1 MQYLDLV
8 FADPSRN
15 LACDEALIDFC
26 EISASDREVL
36 RLWEPTN
43 YFIVLGY
50 SNRTSLEVDVDACR
64 TRAIPIFRRFSGG
77 GAVLQGPGCLNYT
90 LVIKNE
96 RAGYLGDV
104 AHAYKRVLERH
115 RNIFQALISE
125 AVQIEGTSDLTVAG
139 HKFSGNAQHR
149 KRVYTMFHGTFLLNF
164 DLSVMEACLRMPSKQ
179 PLYRQGRSH
188 KSFLRNLPI
197 TSPEVRNALK
207 KEWHAKEELRNFP
220 YQHLEALLRR
230 RYARSEWNNR
240 Y

>member
-15 LACDEALIDFC
+15 LACDEALINFC
-26 EISASDREVL
+26 EISASDKEVL

-50 SNRTSLEVDVDACR
+50 SNRTSLEVDIDACR

-77 GAVLQGPGCLNYT
+77 GAVLQGPGCVNYT

-96 RAGYLGDV
+96 RAGYVGDV

-125 AVQIEGTSDLTVAG
+125 AVRIEGISDLTVAG
-139 HKFSGNAQHR
+139 QKFSGNAQHR
-149 KRVYTMFHGTFLLNF
+149 KRHYTMFHGTFLLNF

-179 PLYRQGRSH
+179 PPYRQSRSH
-188 KSFLRNLPI
+188 ESFLKNLPI
-197 TSPEVRNALK
+197 NPDEVRTSLK
-207 KEWHAKEELRNFP
+207 KDWQANDELRNFP
-220 YQHLEALLRR
+220 HEQIEALLRR
-230 RYARSEWNNR
+230 RYSRAEWNNR